1 MIGSS
6 IRTAAANRKY
16 KVFKKYTKTMS
27 KRFFSNSVVPSF

>member
-6 IRTAAANRKY
+6 IRTATAYRKY

-27 KRFFSNSVVPSF
+27 KRLSLNSVVPSF